1 MLQRLPNLFLSVG
14 RMRHLNAVDHVSTL
28 KCSVLDT
35 RHISNTVKPLAISE
49 RTETPLIPDKGSEHQ
64 LKPSAE
70 SSHIWCVK

>member
-35 RHISNTVKPLAISE
+35 RHSSNTVKPLAISE
-49 RTETPLIPDKGSEHQ
+49 RTETPLIPTKSRNTTVDSVFNV
-64 LKPSAE
+64 LT
-70 SSHIWCVK
+70 I